1 MPFPEKI
8 QSIVLAGESDGAGT
22 LILGTEGGRVI
33 LWEVCAFYQN
43 LVFLLVTLT
52 F

>member
-8 QSIVLAGESDGAGT
+8 RSIVIAGESTGAGT

-33 LWEVCAFYQN
+33 LWEVVYSNKMKSFSW
-43 LVFLLVTLT
+43 
-52 F
+52 